1 VRSRQPFIRN
11 FEAGQYL
18 DWFLVT
24 AVTTVLLI
32 RAYLELTGYPQ
43 IGGGTLHIAHMLWG
57 GLGMLV
63 AMIIL
68 LSFLG
73 RGPQRLAAVVGGA
86 GFGTFI
92 DEVGKFVTKDN
103 DYFFQPSVAIMYV
116 VFILIY
122 LAVRAIHREGIATSQ
137 EYLVNALQELGEAA
151 IGDLDQRERDRALQ
165 YLGKCDPG
173 QPLAPQL
180 RQLLIQA
187 DLVPEPEQGWL
198 KRLGNRITRAYQ
210 RISTSSGFAR
220 LLIFFFVIQLVLK
233 LLYVGMLVFADP
245 SAAKGP
251 LGLTVI
257 QVDLSQPVQYTF
269 ADKARLSTSLLA
281 GVFVALGVFRIRR
294 DRLRGLRMFQR
305 SILVYIFLT
314 QVFIFYQDEWAGL
327 VGMGFNL
334 LVLAAL
340 DYMLAQERRG

>member
-1 VRSRQPFIRN
+1 MKSRQPFIRN

-43 IGGGTLHIAHMLWG
+43 IGSSTLHIAHMLWG
-57 GLGMLV
+57 GLGMLI

-103 DYFFQPSVAIMYV
+103 DYFFQPSVAIIYV

-137 EYLVNALQELGEAA
+137 EYLVNALQELGEVA
-151 IGDLDQRERDRALQ
+151 IGDLDQRERDRALD
-165 YLGKCDPG
+165 YLDRCQPG

-180 RQLLIQA
+180 RQLLRQA
-187 DLVPEPEQGWL
+187 DLVPEPEKGWL
-198 KRLGNRITRAYQ
+198 TRLGNRIAQAY
-210 RISTSSGFAR
+210 RRLSTSSGFAR
-220 LLIFFFVIQLVLK
+220 LLILFFVAQLVVK
-233 LLYVGMLVFADP
+233 LVYVGMLVFADP
-245 SAAKGP
+245 AAEHGP
-251 LGLTVI
+251 LGLVI
-257 QVDLSQPVQYTF
+257 LQIDFSQPVQYTF
-269 ADKARLSTSLLA
+269 ADQARLGTSLLA
-281 GVFVALGVFRIRR
+281 GVFVALGVVAIRR

-327 VGMGFNL
+327 LGMGFNL